1 MRAGYPDRMVKPQQ
15 PELARSGKGATSDD
29 AVKSFLTAPDK
40 GAGERGIGG
49 PIPED
54 NLPGHHPAEE
64 QDKPV
69 DAFVAK
75 AQALAAEAAAA
86 DRADVEVVA
95 LRPAG
100 DEQPSALADKAA
112 ELAGTPFR
120 VAGDVLQKVRDRL

>member
-1 MRAGYPDRMVKPQQ
+1 MVKPQQ

-69 DAFVAK
+69 DAFVAR
-75 AQALAAEAAAA
+75 AQALAAEAEAT
-86 DRADVEVVA
+86 DRADTDAEVVD
-95 LRPAG
+95 LRAE
-100 DEQPSALADKAA
+100 EQPSALADKAA